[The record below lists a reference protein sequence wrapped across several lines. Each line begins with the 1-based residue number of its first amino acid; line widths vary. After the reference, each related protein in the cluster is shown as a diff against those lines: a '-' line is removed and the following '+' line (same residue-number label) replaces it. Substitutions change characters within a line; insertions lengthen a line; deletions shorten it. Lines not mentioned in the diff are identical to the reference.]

1 MKRHLFTAVKILVS
15 IGLIWWVFSRI
26 EFNDTVLVQTDQ
38 AVVTYVIDH
47 YGDNGGVFV
56 RQDGAVVA
64 MEAEEYRIS
73 PGFRSLMEQVRFGV
87 LAIIL
92 PLMLIP
98 PLFTWIRWWRIV
110 NLQQIPLTLTEAV
123 RLSYLGIFFNNF
135 LPGSTGGDI
144 PRAVILAKGAERK
157 SAAVGTVLMD
167 RVVGLS
173 CMILTACI
181 GIGIIAILKG
191 ELPDAF
197 VKPAILSG
205 TLIAGIVI
213 GGGLYL
219 SGRVRRLGLVR
230 WVINRLPM
238 KDKLAEVDSV
248 FVSLR
253 RHPRILGE
261 SILLS
266 FAAQVS
272 IALLVWGLVHAI
284 GIGGVGLVDCLVMM
298 PIILMLS
305 AIPISF
311 AGWGFGE
318 MLFIGAFGLIGVVEQ
333 EALTLSLLFRM
344 SIVLVSL
351 PGGLFLIGGSSDAA
365 PEETTA

>member
-15 IGLIWWVFSRI
+15 IGLIVWVFSRI
-26 EFNDTVLVQTDQ
+26 EFNDTIVVDTDQ
-38 AVVTYVIDH
+38 GLVTYVIDH
-47 YGDNGGVFV
+47 YGGTGEVFV
-56 RQDGAVVA
+56 QQGDSVV
-64 MEAEEYRIS
+64 ELKGTGVRIS

-92 PLMLIP
+92 PLMLVP
-98 PLFTWIRWWRIV
+98 PLFTWIR
-110 NLQQIPLTLTEAV
+110 
-123 RLSYLGIFFNNF
+123 NF

-144 PRAVILAKGAERK
+144 PRAVILARGAERK

-181 GIGIIAILKG
+181 GIAIIAILNG
-191 ELPDAF
+191 GLPEAF
-197 VKPAILSG
+197 EKPAILAGS
-205 TLIAGIVI
+205 LIACIGV

-219 SGRVRRLGLVR
+219 SGRFRRLGMVR

-238 KDKLAEVDSV
+238 KDKLVEVDSV
-248 FVSLR
+248 FTSLR
-253 RHPRILGE
+253 RHPRILAE
-261 SILLS
+261 SIGLS
-266 FAAQVS
+266 FSAQIS
-272 IALLVWGLVHAI
+272 IALLVWGLIHAI
-284 GIGGVGLVDCLVMM
+284 GIHGVGLVDCLVMM

-344 SIVLVSL
+344 SIVLISL
-351 PGGLFLIGGSSDAA
+351 PGGLFLIGGSKNTP
-365 PEETTA
+365 PEEASE